1 MYSPAPRSSQILTI
15 IPAIDYDDAAA
26 TPGVFLAVD
35 SKFNSFA
42 TILCNFAG
50 GLDSKIFL
58 ASSVAEGV
66 AMLKKPELE
75 YVVTGGPV
83 TDCAPIAFKSDF
95 AGY

>member
-1 MYSPAPRSSQILTI
+1 
-15 IPAIDYDDAAA
+15 
-26 TPGVFLAVD
+26 LAVD
-35 SKFNSFA
+35 TKLNNFV

-58 ASSVAEGV
+58 ASSIAEGV
-66 AMLKKPELE
+66 ATLKKPELE
-75 YVVTGGPV
+75 YVITGGPV